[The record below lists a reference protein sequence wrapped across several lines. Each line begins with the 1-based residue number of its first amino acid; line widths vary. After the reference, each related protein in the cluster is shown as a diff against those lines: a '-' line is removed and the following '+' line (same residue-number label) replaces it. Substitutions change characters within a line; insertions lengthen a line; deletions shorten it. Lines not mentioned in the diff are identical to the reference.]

1 MAWYC
6 KLHVWCCFWPN
17 ACPVFATYTS
27 ALLSIAF
34 FFVFFL
40 CLVYFTYYA
49 ILWYYYWM
57 YLKIFHSCVA
67 VNAFIKGQLFERS
80 RASLDFSGDPVLECM
95 LTWEL
100 SWVHCVSEKK
110 KKFFLF
116 CFFVHTTKDLA
127 RILCRTC
134 TDCLSALLLFKSIF
148 WIVYL
153 LYCDVDVICGC
164 WSQFNFYFTLHVLRS
179 SLFWGTVIA
188 ASVPP
193 FIGWRYSVRAR
204 TPSIIGEAIIQAF

>member
-110 KKFFLF
+110 KKV
-116 CFFVHTTKDLA
+116 FFVLFFCAHHKRLGSHIVPNVHRLPVCPSLIQKHILNSLLA
-127 RILCRTC
+127 VL
-134 TDCLSALLLFKSIF
+134 
-148 WIVYL
+148 W
-153 LYCDVDVICGC
+153 CGC
-164 WSQFNFYFTLHVLRS
+164 HLWLLVT
-179 SLFWGTVIA
+179 I
-188 ASVPP
+188 
-193 FIGWRYSVRAR
+193 
-204 TPSIIGEAIIQAF
+204 